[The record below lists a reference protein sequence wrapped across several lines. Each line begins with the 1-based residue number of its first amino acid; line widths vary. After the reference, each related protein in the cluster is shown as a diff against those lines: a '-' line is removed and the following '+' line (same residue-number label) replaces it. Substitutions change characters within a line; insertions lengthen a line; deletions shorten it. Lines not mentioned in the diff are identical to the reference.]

1 MGKSNTLAAMIAG
14 AAMAGGLIYLK
25 KMSEKQQ
32 KTAAESLD
40 AELDDLKRSAEED
53 HSWKATYTIDGEEL
67 DTEEIKARFKE
78 EASKAMEHFRED
90 AKNASEDILAGLKKA
105 LADVKEAVEGAKKA
119 AAERKAAANEEEP
132 VDAAF
137 EEFKDAVEDVKEEI
151 RDTVEEVKDSLD

>member
-1 MGKSNTLAAMIAG
+1 MGKHNTLAAMIAG

-32 KTAAESLD
+32 TAEESLD
-40 AELDDLKRSAEED
+40 AELDELKRSADDE

-67 DTEEIKARFKE
+67 DAEEIRARFKD
-78 EASKAMEHFRED
+78 EAAKAMERFRED
-90 AKNASEDILAGLKKA
+90 AKNASEDILTGLKKA